1 MGCATCGKNRR
12 SREAGRRETIYLKCV
27 GCGTL
32 LHGRKK
38 EMKRVD
44 GNLVC
49 GECYKRY
56 TNMTTKPAKEKKTKV
71 AEDGQKQ
78 PPKAKKGG
86 DNLDPWKK

>member
-1 MGCATCGKNRR
+1 MGCVGCGKNNAR
-12 SREAGRRETIYLKCV
+12 REAGGVVYIKCV

-32 LHGRKK
+32 LHGKK
-38 EMKRVD
+38 KDMKRVD

-56 TNMTTKPAKEKKTKV
+56 TKMTTKPVQEKKIKM
-71 AEDGQKQ
+71 AERGQKQ
-78 PPKAKKGG
+78 PSKVKQGG

>member
-1 MGCATCGKNRR
+1 
-12 SREAGRRETIYLKCV
+12 
-27 GCGTL
+27 
-32 LHGRKK
+32 
-38 EMKRVD
+38 MKRVD
-44 GNLVC
+44 VNLVC